1 MKRLPLALVLSAFF
15 IFLALE
21 VSIRQAVL
29 MLVGVG
35 MGAALAGARFGFV
48 GTGQSGGLAF
58 AGPVL

>member
-35 MGAALAGARFGFV
+35 MGAALRVLGLVLPLDGA
-48 GTGQSGGLAF
+48 S
-58 AGPVL
+58 